1 MICNRIVC
9 LLTVYFLIGGC
20 GFHAG
25 SGGRKQPADSPDFA
39 KLMAMQVSAAA
50 LTPLENVDIQYRDVP
65 FITKD
70 DSVSIRPIRIYLPAG
85 TSGPVPVV
93 FVPHYEMKE
102 DALELRSYLDEGW
115 AVVSPSGFEDRY
127 NGQLTDDDLVFNNA
141 VLYAIRHDDRFDP
154 ERILLVGGSAGGYMT
169 MMLNALQMGICA
181 SVAKSP
187 IQNAY
192 FNFYRHFSAASD
204 LNKKA
209 WVKFML
215 KNGRK
220 LSKGAPEEKTQALM
234 EAMQTLPFPILG
246 LISGLFEP
254 ILENFPD
261 KEDTA
266 RWEALSPVGLG
277 DCYTSPFLVWHCTSD
292 LLVPVDQTSRR
303 FTYANNGKSMP
314 RRFSTRLDPG
324 YPGHLGC
331 SLEEVLPP
339 DQTFVASLALSQADS
354 VMTAVYDPG
363 KAFNINI
370 VDDGPVESYGGHSSM
385 IPTRDVDVLPY
396 LRDMVDHT
404 SRRTEVLR
412 PEKLRLLLERYLGAS
427 VQLPAHEGVDDTV
440 YGSLA
445 IYRQEVQE
453 ELTYYAKRH
462 SLDEVDQMAASLED
476 ERLLGTWE
484 QIKADYFPDINSEG
498 VLPN

>member
-1 MICNRIVC
+1 
-9 LLTVYFLIGGC
+9 
-20 GFHAG
+20 
-25 SGGRKQPADSPDFA
+25 
-39 KLMAMQVSAAA
+39 MQVSAAA

-204 LNKKA
+204 LNKKT

-220 LSKGAPEEKTQALM
+220 LSKGTPEEKTQALM
-234 EAMQTLPFPILG
+234 GAMQTLPFPILG

-254 ILENFPD
+254 IQENFPD
-261 KEDTA
+261 KEDYT

-303 FTYANNGKSMP
+303 FTYAKNGKSMP
-314 RRFSTRLDPG
+314 RHYSTKLDPD

-370 VDDGPVESYGGHSSM
+370 VDDGPVESYGGHSSI
-385 IPTRDVDVLPY
+385 IPTQDVDVLPY
-396 LRDMVDHT
+396 LRDMITRT
-404 SRRTEVLR
+404 SRLTEVLR
-412 PEKLRLLLERYLGAS
+412 PEKLRLLLDRYLGAS

-453 ELTYYAKRH
+453 ELAYYAKRH